1 MKKLLVSLLCVVMV
15 VCFMPAMAWADDDIG
30 AQADTAWGS
39 NYDTVT
45 EFTISNEAELRA
57 FAAMVNEGKNFS
69 GKTVKL
75 ANDITMSSENWVP
88 IGSINWTDSSDA
100 DSGDNFFAGI
110 FDGQKHVISGISTAY
125 GRTDEEPL
133 YDAAGLFGVVS
144 GTVKD
149 VSVVNLSLIGA
160 YDYIGGIAG
169 TLIDGAVISGCSVQG
184 SISGAVYTGTAEGS
198 GEFFGSQLGGIVG
211 RIELSTTNATVKI
224 EDCINEAD
232 VEGSSEVGGIVGE
245 IKLYTSNA
253 TVKIED
259 CINEADVK
267 GSTNVG
273 GIVGD
278 AGGNNGIKNITV
290 QTCVNKGSIQGD
302 GLMGGV
308 AGDATGTL
316 ISDCANEG
324 SVTGGNGSSS
334 DKKGVGGIV
343 GDTVNTEIKNCRN
356 TADVCGTYQMWVGG
370 IAGRLY
376 SGSSV
381 SDSSNTGDVQG
392 KTKVGGVVGYGCS
405 DSLKNYDVSDCENAG
420 SVTGDENVGGIVG
433 EAQGSPQQ
441 SVTPKVENCTNSGAI
456 SGTKAVGGIVGNHN
470 ADYRIG
476 TSSVQEA
483 AVVTGCVNTG
493 AVPEGS
499 GAIVGV
505 NNSPDD
511 QAGVVQNNF
520 WAVDSVGSQVSAV
533 ASGAGSSSD
542 ADAVKNNS
550 SYSADGTLTTTVTDE
565 KGNDI
570 TTIAGAVE
578 NLLGGSNNA
587 SDVLKATAS
596 FDQNGHGDVVSSTTV
611 VIGGTVT
618 LPTLSKV
625 GNWTFTGWT
634 AGGKTYNGG
643 DSVTLTA
650 DTTFTAQWRDD
661 TPYIPSAT
669 SVQKPTVETS
679 EGVTA
684 SLNSTGTTAS
694 ITVADGYELVDVTVN
709 GVSKGAVTTLTGLK
723 TGDKVVITAKKTEE
737 PPVVDDAALIE
748 SVKNTRLVA
757 RSMYAKAPSGKK
769 SIKVYWFNKDGSA
782 LNFDGYEVY
791 RSLKKDS
798 GYGTKPIFKTTKA
811 RYYNTA
817 IKKGTK
823 YYYKVRAYKVINGE
837 KVYTQYSLKAW
848 RTAK

>member
-30 AQADTAWGS
+30 AQAGTAWGS
-39 NYDTVT
+39 DYDTT
-45 EFTISNEAELRA
+45 NEFTISTEAELRA
-57 FAAMVNEGKNFS
+57 FADMVNGGKDFS
-69 GKTVKL
+69 GKTVSL
-75 ANDITMSSENWVP
+75 ANSITLSSENWKT
-88 IGSINWTDSSDA
+88 IGGKKDRP
-100 DSGDNFFAGI
+100 FAGT
-110 FDGQKHVISGISTAY
+110 FEGNNNTISGLTLALTSKEIAQSLGITY
-125 GRTDEEPL
+125 
-133 YDAAGLFGVVS
+133 AGLFGTVT
-144 GTVKD
+144 GTVKN
-149 VSVVNLSLIGA
+149 VKLENISISSLSTV
-160 YDYIGGIAG
+160 GGIAAILSGG
-169 TLIDGAVISGCSVQG
+169 TIKNCSVSG
-184 SISGAVYTGTAEGS
+184 SITVTQNPRGTYSAIA
-198 GEFFGSQLGGIVG
+198 GGIVG
-211 RIELSTTNATVKI
+211 KIDLSASNATVKI

-232 VEGSSEVGGIVGE
+232 IEGSSEVGGIVGQ

-273 GIVGD
+273 GIVGN
-278 AGGNNGIKNITV
+278 AGGNNSIKTVTV
-290 QTCVNKGSIQGD
+290 QNCVNKGSIQGD

-308 AGDATGTL
+308 VGDATGTL

-343 GDTVNTEIKNCRN
+343 GDTVNTEIQNCRN

-376 SGSSV
+376 SGSSA
-381 SDSSNTGDVQG
+381 SYSSNTGDVQG

-420 SVTGDENVGGIVG
+420 SVTGDGNVGGIVG
-433 EAQGSPQQ
+433 EAQGSPKQN
-441 SVTPKVENCTNSGAI
+441 VTPKVENCTNSGAI
-456 SGTKAVGGIVGNHN
+456 SGTNAVGGIVGNHN

-520 WAVDSVGSQVSAV
+520 WPESI
-533 ASGAGSSSD
+533 GANAIGSSSGTGD
-542 ADAVKNNS
+542 SEDTDAVKNNS
-550 SYSADGTLTTTVTDE
+550 SYSADGTLTTTVTDKE
-565 KGNDI
+565 GNEI

-578 NLLGGSNNA
+578 NLLGGSDNA

-596 FDQNGHGDVVSSTTV
+596 FDQNGHGDAVSSTTV

-618 LPTLSKV
+618 LPTLLKD

-661 TPYIPSAT
+661 TPYIPSAP
-669 SVQKPTVETS
+669 SVQKPVIETS

-694 ITVADGYELVDVTVN
+694 ITVADGYELIEVTVN

-737 PPVVDDAALIE
+737 PPVVDDTALIE
-748 SVKNTRLVA
+748 AVKNTRLVA

-769 SIKVYWFNKDGSA
+769 SIKVYWFNKDGSE

-837 KVYTQYSLKAW
+837 KTYTRYSLKAW